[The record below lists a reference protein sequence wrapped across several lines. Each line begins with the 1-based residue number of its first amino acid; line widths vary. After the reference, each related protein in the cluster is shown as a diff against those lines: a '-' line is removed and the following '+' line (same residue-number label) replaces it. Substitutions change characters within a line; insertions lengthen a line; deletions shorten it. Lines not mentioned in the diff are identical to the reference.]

1 MNYLKLSIA
10 SPFNCMWQQLMNESC
25 TKTNDGEFYVLRN
38 RYKLNH
44 IEQLLAG
51 KCKRLVDIDENALIP
66 ISFVI
71 NGRGMVKNF
80 SIICLPKK
88 KDVQRNSEQILRFDN
103 KPAWSEPNGRDKNE
117 RVRKALRQN
126 HLKMLKRL
134 RRRRV
139 RHKRKKQEYSHKKV
153 IIVPPRTAEI
163 ISKQLQNMS
172 ELWLPSQPKTIRF
185 QCSREVFGY
194 VTQSQF
200 SLFEAKVSGIGYIT
214 VNGLKKLCEMK
225 NKNMCNQVLIRDPSS
240 HIYRFATI
248 SIRCF

>member
-1 MNYLKLSIA
+1 
-10 SPFNCMWQQLMNESC
+10 MWQQLIRESC
-25 TKTNDGEFYVLRN
+25 TKMNDGEFYVLRN
-38 RYKLNH
+38 KYKLNH

-66 ISFVI
+66 ISFAI
-71 NGRGMVKNF
+71 NGRGMAKNF

-88 KDVQRNSEQILRFDN
+88 NDFQRNSEHIQRFDS
-103 KPAWSEPNGRDKNE
+103 KPVWIEPYRRDENE
-117 RVRKALRQN
+117 AARKALRYN

-139 RHKRKKQEYSHKKV
+139 RDKRKKQEYSHKKI
-153 IIVPPRTAEI
+153 IIVSSRTAEI
-163 ISKQLQNMS
+163 ISKQFQRMS
-172 ELWLPSQPKTIRF
+172 ELWLPTQSKTIRF

-194 VTQSQF
+194 VTRSQF

-214 VNGLKKLCEMK
+214 VNGLKKLCELKIK
-225 NKNMCNQVLIRDPSS
+225 NKSNQVLIRDPSS
-240 HIYRFATI
+240 INYRFATI